1 MAMFIAAVIASI
13 GLTQQSD
20 ADIVVTVSDSDGRLT
35 YNYSGSLNVAGFEEF
50 STVINDDPRN
60 FDDHQPDQASI
71 SQYGPGYEVYSFDVF
86 DSIPT
91 SPIGT
96 GTGSDGGVGSGDN
109 FGLRYFG
116 TGYEVF
122 VDPGYDGAP
131 LRGSLSFP
139 GQTMVS
145 QGINLSTPVVIDFF
159 DRFSEDPSFAFGTI
173 TFQLAPTVATPTI
186 SPEGGSHTDSV
197 TVSLVTATSEA
208 TIYYTTDGSEPT
220 SSSTEYLAPFTLTD
234 DATVRAKAFKDGF
247 NDSGEASASF
257 TVTPTVATPTIS
269 PEGGSHTDSVT
280 VSLVTATSEATI
292 YYTTDGSEPTSSSTE
307 YSGAFTLT
315 DDATVKAKA
324 FKDGFNDSDEAST
337 VFTVTPTPDPYTG
350 YYKIVLVIDGEETYQ
365 GQDYSFQDGEIGR
378 LTVYFN
384 ENNKLRVRG
393 YIISAYPEEG
403 KIPIRGRVN
412 PRNGKIILTSINGED
427 YNPFSLLKIIK
438 RNNTVVGLK
447 GSGENIGSDEGDSW
461 VFELDLTGYKTR
473 NLPES

>member
-1 MAMFIAAVIASI
+1 M
-13 GLTQQSD
+13 
-20 ADIVVTVSDSDGRLT
+20 
-35 YNYSGSLNVAGFEEF
+35 
-50 STVINDDPRN
+50 
-60 FDDHQPDQASI
+60 
-71 SQYGPGYEVYSFDVF
+71 
-86 DSIPT
+86 
-91 SPIGT
+91 
-96 GTGSDGGVGSGDN
+96 GSGDN

-197 TVSLVTATSEA
+197 TVSLE
-208 TIYYTTDGSEPT
+208 
-220 SSSTEYLAPFTLTD
+220 
-234 DATVRAKAFKDGF
+234 
-247 NDSGEASASF
+247 
-257 TVTPTVATPTIS
+257 
-269 PEGGSHTDSVT
+269 
-280 VSLVTATSEATI
+280 TATSEATI

-307 YSGAFTLT
+307 YSVPFPLT
-315 DDATVKAKA
+315 DDATVRAKA
-324 FKDGFNDSDEAST
+324 FKDGFSDSGEASAS
-337 VFTVTPTPDPYTG
+337 FTVTPTPDPYTG
-350 YYKIVLVIDGEETYQ
+350 YYKIALVIDGEETYQ

-412 PRNGKIILTSINGED
+412 PSNGKIILTSINGED